1 MLAWLMKT
9 DLAIKQIEKWSHGYL
24 QMDCSGGKCYGIL
37 AVHCH
42 SFIPFEFQS

>member
-24 QMDCSGGKCYGIL
+24 QMDCSEGKCYGVI
-37 AVHCH
+37 AVRQ
-42 SFIPFEFQS
+42 FIVIRC